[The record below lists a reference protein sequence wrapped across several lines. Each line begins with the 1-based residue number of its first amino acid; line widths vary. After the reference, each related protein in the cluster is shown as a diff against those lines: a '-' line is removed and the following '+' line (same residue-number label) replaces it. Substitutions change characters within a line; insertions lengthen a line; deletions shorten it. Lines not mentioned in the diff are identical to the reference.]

1 MTRVPTLV
9 LGGLLL
15 VGSVLAQEAPG
26 GDRSAGRDIAA
37 GKCRTC
43 HGLDGYARIVTAPH
57 IAGEPA
63 SYLTAQLAAF
73 RDGAREPEIMSFVA
87 RQLTDRQIVDVAAW
101 YASQAVKASLAAP
114 VEDSPELCTDCHGV
128 DGLAVVGDAPHL
140 AGEANIYIETQL
152 KAYRSGKRYHV
163 VMSEI
168 AADLTNDDIREIA
181 NWFAAVELQVLAP
194 E

>member
-1 MTRVPTLV
+1 MTRIPALALGWV
-9 LGGLLL
+9 LLA
-15 VGSVLAQEAPG
+15 GSVLAQETPV
-26 GDRSAGRDIAA
+26 GDPSAGRDIAA

-57 IAGEPA
+57 IAGEPVG
-63 SYLTAQLAAF
+63 YLTAQLTAF
-73 RDGAREPEIMSFVA
+73 RDGAREHELMSVVA
-87 RQLTDRQIVDVAAW
+87 RQLTDRQIVDVASW
-101 YASQAVKASLAAP
+101 YASHAVTTVVTAP
-114 VEDSPELCTDCHGV
+114 AEDSPELCSNCHGV

-152 KAYRSGKRYHV
+152 KAYRSGKRFHV

-168 AADLTNDDIREIA
+168 AADLTNDEMREIS
-181 NWFAAVELQVLAP
+181 NWFAAVELRVGRP